1 MTDAK
6 EEGLWDYLEI
16 YCATTKTDNL
26 GITALSISYYE
37 EMFRN
42 PSEFDISL
50 KKKRAGTFLA
60 AARRSAEV
68 SVQSG
73 SESAHANWCEG
84 NLMHL
89 GNE

>member
-50 KKKRAGTFLA
+50 KKKKGLA
-60 AARRSAEV
+60 LFSLQRVALQRFQFNQGVKALTRIGVR
-68 SVQSG
+68 G
-73 SESAHANWCEG
+73 I
-84 NLMHL
+84 
-89 GNE
+89 